1 MSRHCRSAE
10 DEESRLHMAQAKFKQ
25 HQGHGQKLPT
35 SGVGRSDLA
44 CLEQHSPMNCSIPS

>member
-1 MSRHCRSAE
+1 
-10 DEESRLHMAQAKFKQ
+10 MAQAKFKQ